1 MVKKSLT
8 IERLKKK
15 LRPIFKKNSVIKA
28 VLFGSW
34 ARGTQSRKSDLDFI
48 IVYNTRKRFLDRY
61 DDFMEIYDALK
72 GKAVDLLIYT
82 PEELRS
88 ISKRKFISN
97 ALKQGVLL
105 YGN

>member
-1 MVKKSLT
+1 MVTKSIT
-8 IERLKKK
+8 VEMLKKK
-15 LRPIFKKNSVIKA
+15 LMPIFEKNSVIKA
-28 VLFGSW
+28 FLFCSW

-48 IVYNTRKRFLDRY
+48 IVYNTGKRFLERY
-61 DDFMEIYDALK
+61 NDFIDIYEIFTC
-72 GKAVDLLIYT
+72 GAVDLLIYT

-88 ISKRKFISN
+88 ISERKFISN